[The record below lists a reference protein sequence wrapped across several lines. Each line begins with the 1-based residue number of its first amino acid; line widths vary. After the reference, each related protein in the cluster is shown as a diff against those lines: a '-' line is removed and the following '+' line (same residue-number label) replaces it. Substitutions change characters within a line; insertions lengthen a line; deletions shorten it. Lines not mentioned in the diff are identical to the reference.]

1 MKKLWRVLKY
11 IGITLGL
18 IVIGLAIWIGPMIW
32 PKTPTYGK
40 IPPQLPAD
48 MKSPAFL
55 VFSKTNGFRDEAS
68 IQAGNK
74 ALVEIAQKR
83 GWGVYVT
90 ENSAVFN
97 PEQLARFDAV
107 IWDSVIGDVLTLD
120 QRKSFRDYLE
130 GGGSFIGIHGAGGA
144 PSYKWDWY
152 ADTLI
157 GALFTGHT
165 IWPHLQTA
173 TVDVV
178 DPQHPAMAGLPAK
191 WVTRDEWYSF
201 DKSVRPKGYRI
212 LATLDESTYKP
223 RGLLFFT
230 DIAMHG
236 DHPLIWSHC
245 VGRGRAFYSALGH
258 DAESFGFP
266 LHRQM
271 LENTMQWSAS
281 KSPCDN
287 GL

>member
-1 MKKLWRVLKY
+1 MKRFLRILKY
-11 IGITLGL
+11 LGITLGL
-18 IVIGLAIWIGPMIW
+18 IVIGLAIWIGPMMW

-40 IPPQLPAD
+40 IAPQLPTD

-55 VFSKTNGFRDEAS
+55 VFSKTNGFRNEES
-68 IQAGNK
+68 NLAGNK

-107 IWDSVIGDVLTLD
+107 IWANTSGDILTEQ
-120 QRKSFRDYLE
+120 QRKAFKDYLE
-130 GGGSFIGIHGAGGA
+130 QGGSFVGIHGAGGDGR
-144 PSYKWDWY
+144 YKWSWY

-157 GALFTGHT
+157 GATFTGHT

-173 TVDVV
+173 TVDIA

-201 DKSVRPKGYRI
+201 DKSVRSKGYRV
-212 LATLDESTYKP
+212 LATLDETTYKP
-223 RGLLFFT
+223 RGLLYFS
-230 DIAMHG
+230 DIAMHTE
-236 DHPLIWSHC
+236 HPLIWSHC

-258 DAESFGFP
+258 AAESFQIP
-266 LHRQM
+266 LHRLM
-271 LENTMQWSAS
+271 LENTMQWAAS
-281 KSPCDN
+281 PGDCKD